1 MRDEP
6 VDWGLATR
14 SRPGE
19 HTSGDLAVAVSL
31 PEGVLIAAIDGLGHG
46 VEAASAARAAAD
58 AVLEQPTQDLVRL
71 AERCHAALRSTRGA
85 AMALAFV
92 SSARS
97 RLSWLGIGNVEGRV
111 LSGSPLATAPKGAL
125 ALRSGVLGH
134 EFPGVTTTT
143 LDVRSGDVIVLA
155 TDGIE
160 VGFADSIE
168 TSGSAQTICERIL
181 ASHAKPLDDALVVA
195 VRHLREPA

>member
-1 MRDEP
+1 VRDEP
-6 VDWGLATR
+6 VDWGLAER

-19 HTSGDLAVAVSL
+19 HTSGDLAVAATL
-31 PEGVLIAAIDGLGHG
+31 PEGLLIAAIDGLGHG
-46 VEAASAARAAAD
+46 VEAALAARAAAE
-58 AVLEQPTQDLVRL
+58 ALLEQPTHDLVRL
-71 AERCHAALRSTRGA
+71 AERCHAALQTTRGA

-97 RLSWLGIGNVEGRV
+97 KLSWLGIGNVEGRV
-111 LSGSPLATAPKGAL
+111 LSGSPIAMAPKGTL

-134 EFPGVTTTT
+134 EFPGVRTTT

-160 VGFADSIE
+160 VDFAESID
-168 TSGSAQTICERIL
+168 TSGSAQAICERIL
-181 ASHAKPLDDALVVA
+181 AAHAKPVDDALVVA
-195 VRHLREPA
+195 VRHRGEPA